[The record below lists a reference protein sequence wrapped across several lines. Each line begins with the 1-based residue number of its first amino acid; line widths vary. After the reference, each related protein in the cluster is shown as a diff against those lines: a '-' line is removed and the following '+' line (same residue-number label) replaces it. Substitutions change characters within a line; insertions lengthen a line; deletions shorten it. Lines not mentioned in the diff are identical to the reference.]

1 MRDDMVNSIRAA
13 NQAMEAELR
22 ELADR
27 VEELRTKYD
36 RYFMGLDRFPP
47 ERFRSK
53 LERDM
58 RNSKLLKSH
67 KTELKF
73 RFMNVQSRFTA
84 YRRYWDR
91 VMRMIEEG
99 RFKREKN
106 ALGKMGGLGQPKDE
120 PTSAPD
126 AARSVFDS
134 WVEAQGQVG
143 RAANVDF
150 DAFKSKLEAQKAKQM
165 EKHGWKDVSYSV
177 KVKDGKVALVAKPVK
192 E

>member
-1 MRDDMVNSIRAA
+1 MRDDMVNSIQAA
-13 NQAMEAELR
+13 NRAMEAELR
-22 ELADR
+22 ELTDR

-36 RYFMGLDRFPP
+36 RYFMGLDRIPP
-47 ERFRSK
+47 ERFRAK

-67 KTELKF
+67 KTEMKF
-73 RFMNVQSRFTA
+73 RFKNVTSRFTT

-99 RFKREKN
+99 RFKREKG
-106 ALGKMGGLGQPKDE
+106 ALGKMGKAGQPKGG
-120 PTSAPD
+120 PAPAPD
-126 AARSVFDS
+126 AARGVFDS
-134 WVEAQGQVG
+134 WKEAQQQLG
-143 RAANVDF
+143 RASDVDF
-150 DAFKSKLEAQKAKQM
+150 DAFKSKLEAQKARQL
-165 EKHGWKDVSYSV
+165 EKHGWKDVNYSV

>member
-22 ELADR
+22 ELTER

-36 RYFMGLDRFPP
+36 RYFMGLDRIPP

-73 RFMNVQSRFTA
+73 RFKNVQSRLTS

-99 RFKREKN
+99 RFKREKSS
-106 ALGKMGGLGQPKDE
+106 LGKVAGLGRPAEQPAE
-120 PTSAPD
+120 APD

-150 DAFKSKLEAQKAKQM
+150 DAFKSKLEAQKAKQI
-165 EKHGWKDVSYSV
+165 EKHGWKDVNYSV